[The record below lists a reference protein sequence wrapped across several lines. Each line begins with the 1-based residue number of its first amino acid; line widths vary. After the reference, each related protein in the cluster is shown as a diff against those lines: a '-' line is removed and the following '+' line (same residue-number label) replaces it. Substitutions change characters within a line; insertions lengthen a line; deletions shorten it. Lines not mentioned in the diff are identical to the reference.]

1 MSTERLD
8 LNTEEDE
15 VRLKEVILNRGKQV
29 LELEAAALQILKQ
42 SLDEDFSQA
51 VLAICKSLDIDKG
64 GRLICTGVGKSGH
77 VARKI
82 AATFAS
88 TGTPAYYVHPTEAS
102 HGDLGMIAQEDIILA
117 LSKSGET
124 RELAD
129 IIQYARK
136 RQICIIGMTASR
148 HSALGRNSDISL
160 IITPDE
166 EACEETQ
173 APTTSTT
180 LMMALGDA
188 LAVSVLKSK
197 GFKVDDFKAFHPGGK
212 LGAVLTRVDDI
223 MMTGEAL
230 PLVRQG
236 SPFTTA
242 LEVMTEKGFG
252 CLGIINAK
260 GQLVGMLTDGDVRRL
275 VVSAKRYTLIDEA
288 MVESNFV
295 LSDNVL
301 ASEALRLFQAHK
313 ISQIFRLNQQHE
325 PIGLIHMQ
333 MLLKIGLL

>member
-1 MSTERLD
+1 MSNERPD
-8 LNTEEDE
+8 LNTKDDE
-15 VRLKEVILNRGKQV
+15 ASLKAAIIHRGQQV
-29 LELEAAALQILKQ
+29 LELEASALQRLKG
-42 SLDEDFSQA
+42 SLGESFAQA
-51 VLAICKSLDIDKG
+51 VLSIYQCLDIDKG

-102 HGDLGMIAQEDIILA
+102 HGDLGMIAQGDIILA

-129 IIQYARK
+129 ILQYAKK
-136 RQICIIGMTASR
+136 RDICIIGMTANQE
-148 HSALGRNSDISL
+148 SALGHNCDIPL
-160 IITPDE
+160 IIIPDA
-166 EACEETQ
+166 EACDETQ

-197 GFKVDDFKAFHPGGK
+197 GFKSDDFKAFHPGGK

-223 MMTGEAL
+223 MARGDAL
-230 PLVRQG
+230 PLVQQG
-236 SPFTTA
+236 VSFAMA
-242 LEVMTEKGFG
+242 LEVMTKKGFG
-252 CLGIINAK
+252 CLGVTDAS
-260 GQLVGMLTDGDVRRL
+260 GALTGMLTDGDIRRL
-275 VVSAKRYTLIDEA
+275 VISAKSYSVIDEA
-288 MVESNFV
+288 MVESNIV
-295 LSDNVL
+295 LSENVL
-301 ASEALRLFQAHK
+301 ASEALHLFQTHK
-313 ISQIFRLNQQHE
+313 ISQIFRLNDKRE

>member
-42 SLDEDFSQA
+42 SLGEDFSQA
-51 VLAICKSLDIDKG
+51 VLAIYKSLDIDKG

-136 RQICIIGMTASR
+136 RQICIIGMTANR

-188 LAVSVLKSK
+188 LAISVLKSK

-295 LSDNVL
+295 ISDNVL

-313 ISQIFRLNQQHE
+313 ISQIFRLNQQRE